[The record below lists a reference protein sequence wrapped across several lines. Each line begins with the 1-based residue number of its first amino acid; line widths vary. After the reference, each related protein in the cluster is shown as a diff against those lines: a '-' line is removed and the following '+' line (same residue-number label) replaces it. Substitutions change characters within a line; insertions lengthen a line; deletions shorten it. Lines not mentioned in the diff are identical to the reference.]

1 MRRTLFR
8 GAVTYRSGS
17 FKLPPQHPCL
27 PRGPFTLE
35 PNLRDSGMLNTE
47 KGLEGVEL
55 AADALTLSQTLL
67 SRVEKWKDVSKLG
80 TGR

>member
-1 MRRTLFR
+1 
-8 GAVTYRSGS
+8 
-17 FKLPPQHPCL
+17 
-27 PRGPFTLE
+27 
-35 PNLRDSGMLNTE
+35 MLNTE
-47 KGLEGVEL
+47 KGQEGVEL